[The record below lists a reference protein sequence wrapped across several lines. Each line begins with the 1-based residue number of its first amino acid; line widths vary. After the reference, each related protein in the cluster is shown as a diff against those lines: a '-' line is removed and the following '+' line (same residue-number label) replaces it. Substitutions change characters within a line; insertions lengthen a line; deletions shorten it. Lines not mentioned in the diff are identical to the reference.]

1 MTSKIEPMNSAR
13 LKPFKAWML
22 TFGWL
27 TIVVVVIILMM
38 IARSCEEEHM
48 ESLFAEYD
56 APVIN
61 TDSLSLADSV
71 YTCIFLLRIEH
82 PDIVMA
88 QCIEESGGFTSLL
101 FKEGN
106 NCTGMR
112 VPAQS
117 PTLATGALYNHARF
131 ASWRECLADYAIWQ
145 SIYAR
150 GLTREDYLAYLDRV
164 YAEKKGYSE
173 RLKKIINDKNL

>member
-1 MTSKIEPMNSAR
+1 MTSKIEPSGSFPAKR
-13 LKPFKAWML
+13 FKIWML

-27 TIVVVVIILMM
+27 TIVAVVVVLVT
-38 IARSCEEEHM
+38 IARSCEEKRREL
-48 ESLFAEYD
+48 LFAELD

-71 YTCIFLLRIEH
+71 YTCIFLLRMEH

-112 VPAQS
+112 VPAQR
-117 PTLATGALYNHARF
+117 PTLATGVLYGHACF
-131 ASWRECLADYAIWQ
+131 TSWRECLADYAIWQ
-145 SIYAR
+145 STYAR
-150 GLTREDYLAYLDRV
+150 GLTREAYLAYLDRV

>member
-1 MTSKIEPMNSAR
+1 MTSKTEFMDSTR

-27 TIVVVVIILMM
+27 TIVVVVIILTM

-82 PDIVMA
+82 STPNVSYRSTIQSCPICLVA
-88 QCIEESGGFTSLL
+88 
-101 FKEGN
+101 
-106 NCTGMR
+106 GMPSR
-112 VPAQS
+112 
-117 PTLATGALYNHARF
+117 LR
-131 ASWRECLADYAIWQ
+131 
-145 SIYAR
+145 
-150 GLTREDYLAYLDRV
+150 YLAKHLCPWANKGRLSGLFRPCLRREERV
-164 YAEKKGYSE
+164 
-173 RLKKIINDKNL
+173 

>member
-22 TFGWL
+22 TVGWL
-27 TIVVVVIILMM
+27 TVASMVII
-38 IARSCEEEHM
+38 ITIFARSCEEEHK
-48 ESLFAEYD
+48 EALFAEIST
-56 APVIN
+56 VMVN
-61 TDSLSLADSV
+61 VDSISLVDSV

-112 VPAQS
+112 VPAQR